1 MATNN
6 DKAYFIEYLGFIEV
20 GATAVEALIEVA
32 NSNEVSVCEVFD
44 ALARQ
49 GVRNPSGDSSDCAY

>member
-20 GATAVEALIEVA
+20 GATSVEALIEVA
-32 NSNEVSVCEVFD
+32 NSNEVGVIEVFD
-44 ALARQ
+44 AL
-49 GVRNPSGDSSDCAY
+49 VRHGLSNPCANCSQYS